1 MDFNSDLIPENLR
14 PGKNDTGLQRF
25 LGSIGNSPRR
35 RPGLGNS
42 NPSAGSATP
51 TTRPSLRSSTSIQ
64 SSNSTAQTETRPT
77 SVETRSP
84 NEETPERQPSKK
96 IVKLPIAVHL
106 TGGQVKR
113 AKQIVISDQE
123 LYTTTQTDTRYTT
136 EETSTRQASETPS
149 TISSPT
155 DEETEGMSA
164 RPPRARGGRGGV
176 NDQGEE
182 QALWNDFRGDFA
194 QLQSMEQRSAVV
206 VELIFEKQ
214 ERMQAFK
221 DLGKKIPISDIDE
234 LDKLYRENVS
244 IAENMKTILG
254 SDGGSGAVQNL
265 GILKALVEN
274 NENTR
279 EDVTTSRG
287 STSRD
292 SHSRSA
298 VDPFDGPSASPG
310 PSAAENRQVRKLGG
324 GNARTGSQPPR
335 NLDVII
341 PSEPAERNADKKKSP
356 ILLETKLL
364 SNEKWGIV
372 TRVIGEGKSRRYEVR
387 DPYPDDLN
395 QDNLYKS
402 SASQMVPIPKPN
414 LKLDDYEVGK
424 RVLALYPGTSTFYR
438 ADVKR
443 MVDGE
448 NGREVL
454 LLFEEEIEG
463 QQEKQVDRQHVLD
476 HKGV

>member
-1 MDFNSDLIPENLR
+1 ML
-14 PGKNDTGLQRF
+14 
-25 LGSIGNSPRR
+25 
-35 RPGLGNS
+35 
-42 NPSAGSATP
+42 
-51 TTRPSLRSSTSIQ
+51 
-64 SSNSTAQTETRPT
+64 T
-77 SVETRSP
+77 SVE
-84 NEETPERQPSKK
+84 
-96 IVKLPIAVHL
+96 
-106 TGGQVKR
+106 
-113 AKQIVISDQE
+113 
-123 LYTTTQTDTRYTT
+123 
-136 EETSTRQASETPS
+136 
-149 TISSPT
+149 
-155 DEETEGMSA
+155 
-164 RPPRARGGRGGV
+164 
-176 NDQGEE
+176 
-182 QALWNDFRGDFA
+182 
-194 QLQSMEQRSAVV
+194 
-206 VELIFEKQ
+206 
-214 ERMQAFK
+214 
-221 DLGKKIPISDIDE
+221 IPISDIDE

-254 SDGGSGAVQNL
+254 SDGGSGAVQNV

-292 SHSRSA
+292 SHSRSTI
-298 VDPFDGPSASPG
+298 DPFDGPSASPG

-341 PSEPAERNADKKKSP
+341 PSEPAERNADKRKVTYAVGDEVAFKRKMGE
-356 ILLETKLL
+356 ETD
-364 SNEKWGIV
+364 WIQGIV

-402 SASQMVPIPKPN
+402 SASQMVPIPKPDS
-414 LKLDDYEVGK
+414 KLDDYEVGK